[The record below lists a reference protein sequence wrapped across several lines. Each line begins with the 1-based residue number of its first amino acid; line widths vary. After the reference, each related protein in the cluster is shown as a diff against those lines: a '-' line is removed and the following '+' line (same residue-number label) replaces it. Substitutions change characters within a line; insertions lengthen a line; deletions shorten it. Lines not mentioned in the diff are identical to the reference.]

1 MTNFN
6 WIVNALYTET
16 IDGQQDYVV
25 IAGFEVVGVD
35 GQYTANY
42 SNIAMFSTD
51 SVSPFI
57 PYDQLKNDIVINW
70 IQTQLGIDGV
80 NNVYSNIQGQIDS
93 QINPPVVPQN
103 TPLPPDFYTTNNKKK
118 K

>member
-25 IAGFEVVGVD
+25 IASFDVIGLD
-35 GQYTANY
+35 GQYEGKVQGTQT
-42 SNIAMFSTD
+42 FSTA

-57 PYDQLKNDIVINW
+57 PYNELTNDIVVGW
-70 IQTQLGIDGV
+70 IQQELGEDGV
-80 NNVYSNIQGQIDS
+80 NNIYNCIQGQIDS

-103 TPLPPDFYTTNNKKK
+103 TPLPWA
-118 K
+118 

>member
-25 IAGFEVVGVD
+25 IASFEVVGVD
-35 GQYTANY
+35 GEYTANVTGTQT
-42 SNIAMFSTD
+42 FSTE

-57 PYDQLKNDIVINW
+57 PYNELTNDIVVGW
-70 IQTQLGIDGV
+70 IQQELGEDGV
-80 NNVYSNIQGQIDS
+80 NNIYACIQGQIDS

-103 TPLPPDFYTTNNKKK
+103 TPLPWA
-118 K
+118 

>member
-6 WIVNALYTET
+6 WIVDALYTQT

-25 IAGFEVVGVD
+25 IASYSVTGID
-35 GQYTANY
+35 GDYNY
-42 SNIAMFSTD
+42 SVIGTQTFSTA

-57 PYDQLKNDIVINW
+57 PYEDLTNEIVVGW
-70 IQTQLGIDGV
+70 IQQDLGEDGV
-80 NNVYSNIQGQIDS
+80 NNIYDCIQGNIDS

-103 TPLPPDFYTTNNKKK
+103 TPLPWNLTNKKPSK